1 LGDCQDKQEKAVL
14 IKLLFKA
21 PFCQLF
27 RGIGIPQILPFALTV
42 NVTDRCNS
50 KCKLCKIYRKNTL
63 ELNLGEFEKI
73 FSNFKGDVFWLTIT
87 GGEPFL
93 RKDLVEICKSA
104 YKNFHPMMMNIPTNG
119 ISYEVIAQNAERI
132 LNECPKTRIT
142 INLSLDHFAERHDEM
157 RGVKDNFRFA
167 METFKRLRSIN
178 HPNLTLGINTVLSK
192 YNIKDFLVFS
202 KKLMELK
209 PDTYIAEIAQ
219 ERVELGNAGLDMHPD
234 LRDYLEAISYFRKNI
249 ISTDYRGIAKIIQ
262 SFRLRYY
269 ELIIKMLKERR
280 QVISCYAG
288 FSSAYIS
295 SEGEVWACC
304 VKAKSMGN
312 LRDNNYNFRKIW
324 FGKKAENVRAG
335 IKDRKCFCT
344 AAGVNYINMLYDIK
358 SLLNSGLNFLRFS
371 LR

>member
-1 LGDCQDKQEKAVL
+1 M
-14 IKLLFKA
+14 IKLLLKA
-21 PFCQLF
+21 PFYQLF
-27 RGIGIPQILPFALTV
+27 RNIGIPQISPLALTV
-42 NVTDRCNS
+42 NVTNRCNS

-73 FSNFKGDVFWLTIT
+73 FSNFKGDIFWLTIT

-93 RKDLVEICKSA
+93 REDLVEICKSA
-104 YKNFHPMMMNIPTNG
+104 YRNFHPMMINIPTNG
-119 ISYEVIAQNAERI
+119 IFYEIIAQSVERI
-132 LNECPKTRIT
+132 LNECPKTHIT
-142 INLSLDHFAERHDEM
+142 INLSLDQFAERHDEI
-157 RGVKDNFRFA
+157 RGVKDSFKFA
-167 METFKRLRSIN
+167 METFKRLRAIN
-178 HPNLTLGINTVLSK
+178 HPNFTLGIHTVLSK
-192 YNIKDFLVFS
+192 YNIKDFPVFS

-209 PDTYIAEIAQ
+209 PDTYIVEIAQ
-219 ERVELGNAGLDMHPD
+219 ERAELDNIGLDIQPD
-234 LRDYLEAISYFRKNI
+234 LRDFLEAINYFRKNI
-249 ISTDYRGIAKIIQ
+249 INADYKTIAKIIQ

-269 ELIIKMLKERR
+269 ELIIKMLKEGR

-288 FSSAYIS
+288 FSTAYIS
-295 SEGEVWACC
+295 SDGEVWACC

-324 FGKKAENVRAG
+324 FSKKADNIREG

-344 AAGVNYINMLYDIK
+344 AAGVNYINMLYDIN